1 MKSTTTIQVASCQF
15 HQFGSA
21 GLQQSLNA
29 LCILTHNILVDKV
42 DIIII
47 IIIIIKLHILEVNN
61 LCQRKIDLLLV
72 SSNNERLVA
81 VSNGNYFPLPSN
93 L

>member
-1 MKSTTTIQVASCQF
+1 MKSTTIIQVASCQF

-42 DIIII
+42 DV
-47 IIIIIKLHILEVNN
+47 IIKLHILEVNN

>member
-1 MKSTTTIQVASCQF
+1 MCRLMKSTTKIQVASCQF

-42 DIIII
+42 NIV
-47 IIIIIKLHILEVNN
+47 IIKLHVLEVNN
-61 LCQRKIDLLLV
+61 SYQRKSTYFFKTKWLLEIV
-72 SSNNERLVA
+72 YNSSL
-81 VSNGNYFPLPSN
+81 
-93 L
+93 

>member
-1 MKSTTTIQVASCQF
+1 MMKSTTIIQVASCQF

-42 DIIII
+42 NIIII
-47 IIIIIKLHILEVNN
+47 ELHILEENN
-61 LCQRKIDLLLV
+61 LCQRKIDLLFQNQMVIINCIQLG
-72 SSNNERLVA
+72 L
-81 VSNGNYFPLPSN
+81 
-93 L
+93 

>member
-1 MKSTTTIQVASCQF
+1 MMKSTTTIQVASCQF

-42 DIIII
+42 NIV
-47 IIIIIKLHILEVNN
+47 IIKLHVLEVNN
-61 LCQRKIDLLLV
+61 LCQRIIDLLFQNQMVIINCIQFGL
-72 SSNNERLVA
+72 
-81 VSNGNYFPLPSN
+81 
-93 L
+93 

>member
-42 DIIII
+42 DV
-47 IIIIIKLHILEVNN
+47 IIKLHILEVNN

>member
-1 MKSTTTIQVASCQF
+1 MMKSTSTIQVASCQF

-42 DIIII
+42 NIV
-47 IIIIIKLHILEVNN
+47 IIKLHVLEVKN
-61 LCQRKIDLLLV
+61 LCQQKSTYFFKINWLL
-72 SSNNERLVA
+72 
-81 VSNGNYFPLPSN
+81 
-93 L
+93 

>member
-1 MKSTTTIQVASCQF
+1 MMKSTSTIQVASCQF

-42 DIIII
+42 ENIV
-47 IIIIIKLHILEVNN
+47 IIKLHVLEVNN
-61 LCQRKIDLLLV
+61 CV
-72 SSNNERLVA
+72 SENRPTFSKSIGYYKLYTIWSLAIMRDWWL
-81 VSNGNYFPLPSN
+81 
-93 L
+93 